1 MSAADLSTLD
11 ADELVEAA
19 NEHLA
24 AIDMALDSI
33 DRIAAELA
41 DRDALAGLLVELRDV
56 KVAAARVYTN
66 VESVLLA
73 EAGEK
78 TFEVPHLGRFEVK
91 KVVKR
96 TGWRWDELVPVLTA
110 KALQERHY
118 DGEAGEV
125 ESEGHAVARVLR
137 DCIGFSYGKVR
148 ALEARGVQVDEFAT
162 VDGESWSVQLPA
174 RSE

>member
-1 MSAADLSTLD
+1 MSDLSTLD
-11 ADELVEAA
+11 ADELAA
-19 NEHLA
+19 A
-24 AIDMALDSI
+24 AETQLSFIVGALDEL
-33 DRIAAELA
+33 DRIAVQLA

-66 VESVLLA
+66 TEQALLG

-78 TFEVPHLGRFEVK
+78 SFEVPGIGRVEI
-91 KVVKR
+91 KR
-96 TGWRWDELVPVLTA
+96 STKRSNWRWDELVPVLTA
-110 KALQERHY
+110 KALTERHY

-137 DCIGFSYGKVR
+137 DTIGFSYGKVT
-148 ALEARGVQVDEFAT
+148 ALRARGIQPDEFCSVDE
-162 VDGESWSVQLPA
+162 ESWSVQLPA

>member
-11 ADELVEAA
+11 ADELAA
-19 NEHLA
+19 A
-24 AIDMALDSI
+24 AETQLSYIVGALDEL
-33 DRIAAELA
+33 DRIAVQLA

-66 VESVLLA
+66 TETVLLG
-73 EAGEK
+73 EAGERS
-78 TFEVPHLGRFEVK
+78 FDVPHLGRFTIK
-91 KVVKR
+91 KAVKR
-96 TGWRWDELVPVLTA
+96 SDWRWDELVPVLTA

-148 ALEARGVQVDEFAT
+148 ALEARGVQIDEFCQL
-162 VDGESWSVQLPA
+162 DGESWSVQLPA